1 MVLATNANP
10 LIRGNLSIH
19 IAVEFDTL
27 GNLINQ
33 GFETLFET
41 KSEFEKDLS
50 EFLRKRKINEEK
62 VKHVTLVCQLLK
74 Q

>member
-41 KSEFEKDLS
+41 KSEFKKDLS